1 MAKKTWSVT
10 TDEGTFS
17 VDLKGSK
24 VSINGAPPERLNR
37 FAKKTHFIDTEY
49 TIPLGN
55 RTATLVIQ
63 SMASPVL
70 AYNGVNCA
78 TGEPW
83 EYQKIPVWG
92 WIFLIIDIILAP
104 FFGWLWA
111 LLALLVSAVVIR
123 SKMNVG
129 LKIILCILL
138 IIAAAAMGIMVGAA
152 VGVALSL
159 YMIKRFTKNKLP
171 VWIGSVPEVL
181 SLTPAFYCLSA

>member
-37 FAKKTHFIDTEY
+37 FAKKTHFLDTEY

-55 RTATLVIQ
+55 RTATLFVQ
-63 SMASPVL
+63 SMTAPVL

-83 EYQKIPVWG
+83 QYQKIPVWG
-92 WIFLIIDIILAP
+92 WIFIILELISVFMGA
-104 FFGWLWA
+104 GVLWPLLAMIVTGITIRSNLNIA
-111 LLALLVSAVVIR
+111 LKVIISAVLALLMIAIGAA
-123 SKMNVG
+123 N
-129 LKIILCILL
+129 LLL
-138 IIAAAAMGIMVGAA
+138 IAATV
-152 VGVALSL
+152 
-159 YMIKRFTKNKLP
+159 
-171 VWIGSVPEVL
+171 
-181 SLTPAFYCLSA
+181 

>member
-10 TDEGTFS
+10 TDEGTYS

-37 FAKKTHFIDTEY
+37 FAKKAHFIDTEY

-70 AYNGVNCA
+70 AYNGVDCA

-83 EYQKIPVWG
+83 QYQKIPAWG
-92 WIFLIIDIILAP
+92 WIFLVIDIILAP

-123 SKMNVG
+123 SKLNVG
-129 LKIILCILL
+129 VKIILCILL
-138 IIAAAAMGIMVGAA
+138 IIAAAAMGLLVGVAA
-152 VGVALSL
+152 GVALS
-159 YMIKRFTKNKLP
+159 
-171 VWIGSVPEVL
+171 
-181 SLTPAFYCLSA
+181 

>member
-1 MAKKTWSVT
+1 M
-10 TDEGTFS
+10 
-17 VDLKGSK
+17 
-24 VSINGAPPERLNR
+24 
-37 FAKKTHFIDTEY
+37 
-49 TIPLGN
+49 
-55 RTATLVIQ
+55 
-63 SMASPVL
+63 PVQ
-70 AYNGVNCA
+70 
-78 TGEPW
+78 EKPW

-152 VGVALSL
+152 VGVALS
-159 YMIKRFTKNKLP
+159 
-171 VWIGSVPEVL
+171 
-181 SLTPAFYCLSA
+181 

>member
-1 MAKKTWSVT
+1 MQKFLLHNYTEREGDSTMAKKSWSVT
-10 TDEGTFS
+10 TDEGTYS

-24 VSINGAPPERLNR
+24 VSINGNVQKLNQ
-37 FAKKTHFIDTEY
+37 FAKKTHFVDTEY

-63 SMASPVL
+63 SMAAPVL
-70 AYNGVNCA
+70 SYNGYDCA
-78 TGEPW
+78 TGQPW

-123 SKMNVG
+123 SKMNTG
-129 LKIILCILL
+129 IKIVLCILL
-138 IIAAAAMGIMVGAA
+138 IVAAIAMGLMVGVA
-152 VGVALSL
+152 VGVAL
-159 YMIKRFTKNKLP
+159 
-171 VWIGSVPEVL
+171 
-181 SLTPAFYCLSA
+181 A